1 VILKFSC
8 KAGKNCKTKYHQ
20 CFLRLLFHFQMR
32 TSYILF
38 NFKFVDHLKFQI
50 LAIKAINHDEFSKV
64 LFRLGIYDIS
74 DLVFSFA
81 IL

>member
-1 VILKFSC
+1 
-8 KAGKNCKTKYHQ
+8 
-20 CFLRLLFHFQMR
+20 MR